1 MAGEMEKIFSL
12 SGRVHVLLRR
22 ENNRIVDVEWMTA
35 NADYAR
41 EILRVIRSTGN
52 GELLELAQ
60 RIEALHPLL
69 PHSTSVEM
77 MEEAG
82 EPQAKYLHSL
92 R

>member
-35 NADYAR
+35 NADYAL
-41 EILRVIRSTGN
+41 EILRIIRSTGN
-52 GELLELAQ
+52 NELLELAQ
-60 RIEALHPLL
+60 RIESLHPLL
-69 PHSTSVEM
+69 PRSNSVDRI
-77 MEEAG
+77 EEPK